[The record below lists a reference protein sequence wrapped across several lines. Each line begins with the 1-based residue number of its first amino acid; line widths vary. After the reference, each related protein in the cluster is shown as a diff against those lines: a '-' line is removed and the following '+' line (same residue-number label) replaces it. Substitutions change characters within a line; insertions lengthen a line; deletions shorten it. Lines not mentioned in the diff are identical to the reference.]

1 MFNLINNQ
9 LSQEKKLIV
18 VGLDDVPEIQLHFI
32 EIIIPQINLE
42 LSENENNIQED
53 EIGETYNFT

>member
-1 MFNLINNQ
+1 M
-9 LSQEKKLIV
+9 

-42 LSENENNIQED
+42 LSENENNIQGD